1 MQELKLV
8 TKMKKLFD
16 SFFSKGMIKIAAPR
30 VACEVVDAA
39 IQLLGGAG
47 LSQDT
52 YLAFAYAHARIL
64 RLADGPDEVHLMSVA
79 KSEL

>member
-1 MQELKLV
+1 
-8 TKMKKLFD
+8 
-16 SFFSKGMIKIAAPR
+16 MIKIAAPR

-39 IQLLGGAG
+39 IQIYGGAG

-52 YLAFAYAHARIL
+52 YLSTAFILARSL

-79 KSEL
+79 QSELQRYHPRL